1 MSSCAG
7 KLPIVSEECPS
18 LPRCGKTQK
27 VLGLPHRVYTTFRAA
42 CFSRTR
48 QGNWSHCR
56 FKGSHAP
63 LCVCASACHRPDRP
77 RLVLSE
83 IGIDPTQQML
93 CHAAF
98 LWCSC
103 FVVQLFCG
111 AAVLWYS
118 CFVVQLFCGTAV
130 LWYSCFVVQMFCGAA
145 VLWCSCFVVYHGGL
159 ECVLEYV
166 QHGKSD
172 SDTDTRSHMQGYD
185 KGPTSC
191 LITMQRRLARRHR
204 VLRRSTS
211 LS

>member
-1 MSSCAG
+1 MRWGLAAAQYAFKIGEWGKCSHTCDAGTRKRTIECLSTNGELGSMSSCAG

-103 FVVQLFCG
+103 FVVQLFCRI
-111 AAVLWYS
+111 S
-118 CFVVQLFCGTAV
+118 RGTGVRARV
-130 LWYSCFVVQMFCGAA
+130 RATRQIGQR
-145 VLWCSCFVVYHGGL
+145 HG
-159 ECVLEYV
+159 
-166 QHGKSD
+166 HAKS
-172 SDTDTRSHMQGYD
+172 Y
-185 KGPTSC
+185 
-191 LITMQRRLARRHR
+191 ARI
-204 VLRRSTS
+204 
-211 LS
+211 